1 MTAAQESP
9 KPIWPAVWKLL
20 RLRVRL
26 SINSFRHSRLRA
38 KILMIVGILGLL
50 ALAAGILFV
59 SWLVLDFLRSPE
71 LDQFIQFDRVSM
83 LRAMP
88 ELILTGLFFGVLF
101 TSFGVLLQAL
111 YLSGDMD
118 FLLSSP
124 VPVRAVFITKLTQ
137 AVLPNF
143 GLFALFGLPILYG
156 LGLSAGYNTVYYPLV
171 LLVMVVLTLAAAGLA
186 ALLVMA
192 VVRVL
197 RPRRAAEILG
207 FIGATAGVICSQI
220 GNLSQTFGRGF
231 SPTLTGGAVSLA
243 MRLRTPW
250 IPLNWA
256 GQGLVNIGEGQWL
269 PGSGL
274 LALTLGLASLVFW
287 LALAT
292 AERLYYTGWE
302 GMQVVARKSRPSKAS
317 RPSATPAREGMA
329 WIGRQLPGPVRGILA
344 KDFRLL
350 TRDLRSLS
358 QLISPLIVG
367 VVLALSFL
375 RSGGEPPAGRGEAPA
390 WFMDSLRLLMGF
402 GNVAIALFVGWIMLG
417 RLAGMSVSE
426 EGKNFWMLK
435 ASPVT
440 PRQMLVAK
448 FLGAYLPGLGLGY
461 LFLIGISLLQRPSLG
476 QLLFMMILVAL
487 CLAGLTGILIAFGA
501 AGANFKWDDP
511 RRMNAGGLGCL
522 GQVATMLFLPI
533 SVGLFLGPLFL
544 ASALQLPPSYGY
556 LAGFVLGFVGN
567 ALCAYLPLRLMER
580 TVQAMDEA

>member
-1 MTAAQESP
+1 MMAANELS

-20 RLRVRL
+20 RLRLRL
-26 SINSFRHSRLRA
+26 SINGFRHSRLRA
-38 KILMIVGILGLL
+38 KILMIIGALGLL
-50 ALAAGILFV
+50 AAAAAILFV
-59 SWLVLDFLRSPE
+59 SWLFLGFLRSPE
-71 LDQFIQFDRVSM
+71 LGQFVPFDAASI

-88 ELILTGLFFGVLF
+88 ELLLTGLFFGVLF

-156 LGLSAGYNTVYYPLV
+156 LGLSAGYSALYYPLV
-171 LLVMVVLTLAAAGLA
+171 LFVMIVLTFAAAGLA

-220 GNLSQTFGRGF
+220 GNISQTFGRGF
-231 SPTLTGGAVSLA
+231 SPTLTGGALSLA
-243 MRLRTPW
+243 MRLKTPW

-256 GQGLVNIGEGQWL
+256 GQGLVYIGEGQWL
-269 PGSGL
+269 PGIGL
-274 LALTLGLASLVFW
+274 VVLTLGLATVVFW
-287 LALAT
+287 FALLA
-292 AERLYYTGWE
+292 AERLYYTGWA
-302 GMQVVARKSRPSKAS
+302 GMQVVTRKSRPVRATRSS
-317 RPSATPAREGMA
+317 SAHAVEGLV
-329 WIGRQLPGPVRGILA
+329 WIGGQLPGPVRAILA

-350 TRDLRSLS
+350 GRDLRSLS
-358 QLISPLIVG
+358 QLISPLIIG

-375 RSGGEPPAGRGEAPA
+375 HSGGEPPAGRGEAPA

-402 GNVAIALFVGWIMLG
+402 GNIAIALFVGWIMLG
-417 RLAGMSVSE
+417 RLAGMSFSQ

-435 ASPVT
+435 SSPIT
-440 PRQMLVAK
+440 PAQMLVGK
-448 FLGAYLPGLGLGY
+448 FLGAYLPGLSLGW
-461 LFLIGISLLQRPSLG
+461 LFLVGISLLQRTPLG
-476 QLLFMMILVAL
+476 ELLFMLLLVAL

-522 GQVATMLFLPI
+522 GQVATMLFLPV

-544 ASALQLPPSYGY
+544 ASALQLPLSYGY
-556 LAGFVLGFVGN
+556 LAGFVLGFAGN
-567 ALCAYLPLRLMER
+567 ALSAFVPLKLVEK
-580 TVQAMDEA
+580 TVQKMDEA